1 MMPSTS
7 TDLYMNMSQFS
18 DMKLAAREH
27 DASASKSVAQQ
38 FEGLFIQMMLKN
50 MRAAA
55 KFDDSQHSSYMDFY
69 TDMYDKQLSQVM
81 SQNGGIGIGAVL
93 QRQLDPASSQRQQT
107 AVTDGKELPVYR
119 MNPQQMFNSPI
130 ARNEEYF
137 PINPALQVHQLI
149 DSLSNNDSTIKLS
162 EPEPQSPSLQ
172 MEAIEPFY
180 GWDQPQT
187 FVRDLWPH
195 AEKAAAELGVSTEV
209 LVAQAA
215 LETGWGQH
223 SMKKSDGSIAFN
235 LFGIKAGADW
245 QGQQV
250 SQSTLEYRQGA
261 MQREQASFRS
271 YDSVAEAMQDYVD
284 FVQSSPRYQ
293 QALNHQGSD
302 SRYVRGLQQGGYA
315 TDPHY
320 ADKIINIRDG
330 ETLSSSLES
339 FISSERA
346 LG

>member
-50 MRAAA
+50 MRSAA
-55 KFDDSQHSSYMDFY
+55 KFDDTQHSSYMDFY

-81 SQNGGIGIGAVL
+81 SQNGGIGLGAVL
-93 QRQLDPASSQRQQT
+93 QRQLNPASAQRQQT
-107 AVTDGKELPVYR
+107 AATEGKDLPVYR

-130 ARNEEYF
+130 AKHEEYF

-149 DSLSNNDSTIKLS
+149 GSLTNDSTIKLT
-162 EPEPQSPSLQ
+162 EPEPQNTSLQ

-180 GWDQPQT
+180 GWDHAKT

-195 AEKAAAELGVSTEV
+195 AEQAASELGVSAEV
-209 LVAQAA
+209 IVAQAA

-223 SMKKSDGSIAFN
+223 SMKKPDGSIAFN
-235 LFGIKAGADW
+235 LFGIKAGTDW

-250 SQSTLEYRQGA
+250 SQSTLEYRQGG
-261 MQREQASFRS
+261 MQREQASFRA
-271 YDSVAEAMQDYVD
+271 YDSVSEAMQDYVD

-302 SRYVRGLQQGGYA
+302 SRYIRGLQQGGYA
-315 TDPHY
+315 TDPNY

-330 ETLSSSLES
+330 NTLSSSLES
-339 FISSERA
+339 FVSSERA

>member
-55 KFDDSQHSSYMDFY
+55 RFDESQHSSYMDFY
-69 TDMYDKQLSQVM
+69 TDMYDKQLSQIM
-81 SQNGGIGIGAVL
+81 SQNGGIGLGAML
-93 QRQLDPASSQRQQT
+93 QRQLDPTSAQRQQT
-107 AVTDGKELPVYR
+107 AATEGKELPVYR
-119 MNPQQMFNSPI
+119 MDPQQMFNSPI
-130 ARNEEYF
+130 ARHEEYL
-137 PINPALQVHQLI
+137 PINPALKVHQLI
-149 DSLSNNDSTIKLS
+149 NSLSNDSTTKLS
-162 EPEPQSPSLQ
+162 EPEPQNTSLQ

-223 SMKKSDGSIAFN
+223 SMKKPDGSIGFN

-245 QGQQV
+245 QGQQI
-250 SQSTLEYRQGA
+250 SQSTLEYRHGA
-261 MQREQASFRS
+261 MQREQANFRA
-271 YDSVAEAMQDYVD
+271 YDSVSEAMQDYVD

-302 SRYVRGLQQGGYA
+302 SRYIRGLQQGGYA
-315 TDPHY
+315 TDPNY
-320 ADKIINIRDG
+320 ADKIINIRNG
-330 ETLSSSLES
+330 KTLSSSLES
-339 FISSERA
+339 FMPSMTA

>member
-7 TDLYMNMSQFS
+7 TDLYLNMSQFS
-18 DMKLAAREH
+18 QMKLAAREH

-38 FEGLFIQMMLKN
+38 FEGLFIQMMLKD

-55 KFDDSQHSSYMDFY
+55 KFDDTQHSSYMDFY
-69 TDMYDKQLSQVM
+69 TDMYDKQLAQMM
-81 SQNGGIGIGAVL
+81 SQNGGIGLGTVL
-93 QRQLDPASSQRQQT
+93 QRQLDPASLERQST
-107 AVTDGKELPVYR
+107 AATEGKDLPVYQ
-119 MNPQQMFNSPI
+119 MNPQQIFNSPI
-130 ARNEEYF
+130 ARHEEYL
-137 PINPALQVHQLI
+137 PLNPALQVHQLI
-149 DSLSNNDSTIKLS
+149 SALTDDSSIKLS
-162 EPEPQSPSLQ
+162 QPAAQNNALQ
-172 MEAIEPFY
+172 MESIEPFY

-195 AEKAAAELGVSTEV
+195 AEKAAAQLGVSTEV
-209 LVAQAA
+209 IVSQAA
-215 LETGWGQH
+215 LETGWGRH
-223 SMKKSDGSIAFN
+223 SMKKPDGSIAFN
-235 LFGIKAGADW
+235 LFGIKAAADW

-250 SQSTLEYRQGA
+250 SQSTLEFRQGS
-261 MQREQASFRS
+261 MQREQASFRA
-271 YDSVAEAMQDYVD
+271 YDSVAESMQDYVD

-302 SRYVRGLQQGGYA
+302 SQYVRGLQRGGYA

-330 ETLSSSLES
+330 DTLSTALES
-339 FISSERA
+339 FNPSITA

>member
-27 DASASKSVAQQ
+27 DTSASKSVAQQ

-55 KFDDSQHSSYMDFY
+55 KFDESQHSSYMDFY

-81 SQNGGIGIGAVL
+81 SQNGGIGLGAML
-93 QRQLDPASSQRQQT
+93 QRQMEPASAERQQT
-107 AVTDGKELPVYR
+107 AANEGKNLPVYR
-119 MNPQQMFNSPI
+119 MNPQQMFSSPI
-130 ARNEEYF
+130 TREEEYL
-137 PINPALQVHQLI
+137 PINPALQVHQLM
-149 DSLSNNDSTIKLS
+149 SALTADSTTKLT
-162 EPEPQSPSLQ
+162 EPRPQNASLQ
-172 MEAIEPFY
+172 IEAIEPFY
-180 GWDQPQT
+180 GWDQKKA
-187 FVRDLWPH
+187 FVQDLWPH
-195 AEKAAAELGVSTEV
+195 AEQAASKLGVSTEV

-223 SMKKSDGSIAFN
+223 SMKKPDGSIAFN

-245 QGQQV
+245 PGQQV
-250 SQSTLEYRQGA
+250 SQSTLEYRNGT
-261 MQREQASFRS
+261 MQREQASFRA
-271 YDSVAEAMQDYVD
+271 YDSVSEAMQDYVD

-293 QALNHQGSD
+293 QALDHQGSD

-315 TDPHY
+315 TDPNY

-330 ETLSSSLES
+330 KTLSSSLES
-339 FISSERA
+339 FVPSITA
-346 LG
+346 

>member
-27 DASASKSVAQQ
+27 DAGASKSVAQQ

-81 SQNGGIGIGAVL
+81 SQNGGIGLGAVL
-93 QRQLDPASSQRQQT
+93 QRQLDPSSEERQQT
-107 AVTDGKELPVYR
+107 AVTEGKDLPVYR
-119 MNPQQMFNSPI
+119 MNPQQMFKSPI
-130 ARNEEYF
+130 VQEAEYL
-137 PINPALQVHQLI
+137 PVNPAIQVHQLI
-149 DSLSNNDSTIKLS
+149 HAMVNDSTIKLT
-162 EPEPQSPSLQ
+162 EPEPQNTSLQ
-172 MEAIEPFY
+172 IEAIEPFY

-195 AEKAAAELGVSTEV
+195 AQQAAAELGVSTEV
-209 LVAQAA
+209 IVAQAA

-223 SMKKSDGSIAFN
+223 SMKKTDGSIAFN
-235 LFGIKAGADW
+235 LFGIKAGASW

-250 SQSTLEYRQGA
+250 SQSTLEFRQGV
-261 MQREQASFRS
+261 MQREQANFRA

-284 FVQSSPRYQ
+284 FVQSSPHYQ

-315 TDPHY
+315 TDPNY

-330 ETLSSSLES
+330 KTLSSSLELFAPS
-339 FISSERA
+339 MTA

>member
-50 MRAAA
+50 MRTAAR
-55 KFDDSQHSSYMDFY
+55 FDESQHSSYMDFY
-69 TDMYDKQLSQVM
+69 TDMYDKQLSQIM
-81 SQNGGIGIGAVL
+81 SQNGGIGLGAML
-93 QRQLDPASSQRQQT
+93 QRQLDPTSAQRQQT
-107 AVTDGKELPVYR
+107 AATEGKELPVYR
-119 MNPQQMFNSPI
+119 MDPQQMFNSPI
-130 ARNEEYF
+130 ARHEEYL
-137 PINPALQVHQLI
+137 PINPAIKVHQLI
-149 DSLSNNDSTIKLS
+149 NSLSNDSTTKLS
-162 EPEPQSPSLQ
+162 EPEPQNTSLQ

-215 LETGWGQH
+215 LETGWGQY
-223 SMKKSDGSIAFN
+223 SMKKPDGSIGFN

-245 QGQQV
+245 QGQQI
-250 SQSTLEYRQGA
+250 SQSTLEYRHGA
-261 MQREQASFRS
+261 MQREQANFRA
-271 YDSVAEAMQDYVD
+271 YDSVSEAMQDYVD

-315 TDPHY
+315 TDPNY

-330 ETLSSSLES
+330 KTLSSSLES
-339 FISSERA
+339 FIPSMTA